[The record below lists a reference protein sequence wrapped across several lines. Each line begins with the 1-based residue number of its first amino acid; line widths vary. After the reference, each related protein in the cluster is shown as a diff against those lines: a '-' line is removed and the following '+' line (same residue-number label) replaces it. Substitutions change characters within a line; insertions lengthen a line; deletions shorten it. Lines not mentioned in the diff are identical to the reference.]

1 MYFGMSQED
10 AVVFGLRGT
19 NEGGMLKEGGTEH
32 WDSETC
38 GEPECPD
45 GSTGCNCSGFT
56 ALPCGYRDFSLGD
69 YQNIDHWGFFWS
81 STENSNNFPWF
92 RKLEHNNSGIL
103 RSMMNKG
110 VGLSVRCV
118 KD

>member
-1 MYFGMSQED
+1 
-10 AVVFGLRGT
+10 VF
-19 NEGGMLKEGGTEH
+19 EGGMLKEGGTEH

-69 YQNIDHWGFFWS
+69 YQNIDHCGIFW
-81 STENSNNFPWF
+81 
-92 RKLEHNNSGIL
+92 
-103 RSMMNKG
+103 
-110 VGLSVRCV
+110 
-118 KD
+118 